1 VLGEWEEEG
10 GCIGVNHWEKRR
22 NRRYAAH
29 SKATQQRIATPEP
42 RHERPQPR
50 SAPPPPL
57 EIPFHGPPTTTCA
70 PMHAQAAQ
78 TNSPPSRPLAL
89 LPLLARSPR
98 LLRHEHESR
107 RRLGE
112 SEMRAHTRGLL
123 RVSAPQERGMS
134 APNPPIPS
142 PQQPPTLPI
151 PSPILLFDARPLTY
165 HNRQPASRPCRPHT
179 ASSKRTSSATTRPR
193 RARYADWGFW
203 TRRSRR
209 RT

>member
-22 NRRYAAH
+22 NRGYAAH

-42 RHERPQPR
+42 RHERPRPR
-50 SAPPPPL
+50 SAPSPSAAPDTVPRA
-57 EIPFHGPPTTTCA
+57 PTTTCA
-70 PMHAQAAQ
+70 PMYAQAAQ

-123 RVSAPQERGMS
+123 RVSAPQERGTS

-165 HNRQPASRPCRPHT
+165 HNRQPAS
-179 ASSKRTSSATTRPR
+179 SATTRPR